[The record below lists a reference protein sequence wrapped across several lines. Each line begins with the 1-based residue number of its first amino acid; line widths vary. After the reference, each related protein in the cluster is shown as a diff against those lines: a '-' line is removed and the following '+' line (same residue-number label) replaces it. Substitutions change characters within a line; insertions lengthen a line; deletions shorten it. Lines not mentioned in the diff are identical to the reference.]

1 MIRGPLFSQSW
12 FFLLKIH
19 RRFYCSLTIKDS
31 LYVGIQI
38 IFSAKRNEQLLER
51 LKAQTRADSNADANS
66 NGHSPPSSFTSTNS
80 DDSRGRSRY
89 EQLTF
94 RPAQRQRRSST
105 GSEGDN
111 SENESEMFEMIETI
125 DKNFELIQSEILPN
139 EYLK

>member
-1 MIRGPLFSQSW
+1 MIRGPLFGQSW
-12 FFLLKIH
+12 FFLLKNH
-19 RRFYCSLTIKDS
+19 RRIYCSLIIKDR

-38 IFSAKRNEQLLER
+38 LFSAKRNEQLLER

-80 DDSRGRSRY
+80 DESRGRSRY

-94 RPAQRQRRSST
+94 RPAQRQRRNST

-125 DKNFELIQSEILPN
+125 DKNFELIQSEIRPN
-139 EYLK
+139 EYLQ